1 MNSKALCMRVV
12 LASALSLTGGLAGAQ
27 SRNEQSAQDAA
38 YACPLPKTAE
48 ATLQKMGE
56 LYPQKHDKNKL
67 GCAADLMHAVATAA
81 PDDLGLALQA
91 LLVTS
96 EYIDHVNTLWDY
108 DIYGVRVPEWT
119 LRLSHAIA
127 QGKAHDAQLAR
138 LAPDEPSVLAAR
150 SLFDVSAAYKMGEAS
165 AQLGAA
171 RLAIKRL
178 EAATAKE
185 PGVLDGNGLYL
196 LGRLYYE
203 LPEYSGGDVDKGLQA
218 LARAHELVPANPSF
232 ARYYAQAL
240 DLERRAR
247 GGACGARRRCWRS
260 SRRRPTGNS
269 RPTSCAMRAISL
281 PACRRRNWS
290 SNSTARATR
299 CCRRIR
305 SCCTRGVLRGE
316 SARGRRSHHR
326 QALTEAGPTAMH
338 SCTRQDHE
346 IDAHSRWRWG

>member
-12 LASALSLTGGLAGAQ
+12 LASALMATAGLAGAQ

-38 YACPLPKTAE
+38 YACPLPQTAA

-67 GCAADLMHAVATAA
+67 GCAADLMHAAATAA
-81 PDDLGLALQA
+81 PDDVGMGMQA
-91 LLVTS
+91 LLVAA

-127 QGKAHDAQLAR
+127 QGRVHDAQLAR

-150 SLFDVSAAYKMGEAS
+150 SLFDVSAAYKMGDAS

-171 RLAIKRL
+171 RLAIQRL

-196 LGRLYYE
+196 LGRLLYE
-203 LPEYSGGDVDKGLQA
+203 LPEYSGGDVDKGLQV
-218 LARAHELVPANPSF
+218 LDRAHELAPANPSF

-240 DLERRAR
+240 DLERRRDEAR
-247 GGACGARRRCWRS
+247 AVLATLLALEPAPPDWQLAADELRNARDLAARMQAAELEQQLTARRDALLQAHPQLLTRAS
-260 SRRRPTGNS
+260 SAANLHGGVDPITGK
-269 RPTSCAMRAISL
+269 PY
-281 PACRRRNWS
+281 
-290 SNSTARATR
+290 
-299 CCRRIR
+299 
-305 SCCTRGVLRGE
+305 
-316 SARGRRSHHR
+316 
-326 QALTEAGPTAMH
+326 
-338 SCTRQDHE
+338 
-346 IDAHSRWRWG
+346 